1 MGKMVNKLAVAAIV
15 TVLGISSIVGFAS
28 NSIVAQAAEADDCGC
43 NLSKVKSMYDALDR
57 INTSL
62 KDEKYNDIH
71 FEDVNQVNSNAT
83 LSNLSIYTK
92 VLSDLGA
99 KSITEEELSL
109 IVNLVESYGDIT
121 SEKLAPL
128 TALKVLDTLPS
139 SENIEHIKSLET
151 KLTTTIKKNMPQHK
165 PTKSL
170 TPKLEEGLKDSKK
183 FLDTKKFLASSAD
196 TLKYNVHA
204 EYNEDIAFT
213 LSYPNNKS
221 TNADILMALKDAS
234 GQIVAI
240 SSLEKLGGESYQVLS
255 TNIDKGNYVLEM
267 YVLPTSDISDQTFTL
282 SSVRNILGGL
292 VSSATI
298 KLSDN
303 VTGTLV
309 AGGLYTTLR
318 FSAIGEHL
326 SYRVEVKEPGS
337 TKYVLLRDWG
347 RKTKSFGAKKPGTYK
362 IKVTAKNYVSEHT
375 SSKTISIK
383 AVKAVTPKIKS
394 MTLSKTKVKPGEKVT
409 VNTIATGV
417 DLEYGYTYKNLKV
430 QFQEFSLNEGF
441 MTSKSLTFKAPTE
454 KGEYEIIAWV
464 RQHNGMPVKTP
475 TILTVK

>member
-15 TVLGISSIVGFAS
+15 TVLGISNFEGVAS
-28 NSIVAQAAEADDCGC
+28 NSIIAHAAEADDCGC
-43 NLSKVKSMYDALDR
+43 NLSRVKSMYDALDR

-62 KDEKYNDIH
+62 KDKKYNDIH

-83 LSNLSIYTK
+83 SSNLSVYTK
-92 VLSDLGA
+92 VLSDLGV
-99 KSITEEELSL
+99 KSVTEEELSL

-128 TALKVLDTLPS
+128 TALKVLDALPS
-139 SENIEHIKSLET
+139 SENIEHIKPLVS
-151 KLTTTIKKNMPQHK
+151 KLTTTIKKNMTQHK

-170 TPKLEEGLKDSKK
+170 TPKLEDGIKDSKK

-196 TLKYNVHA
+196 TLKYDVHA

-213 LSYPNNKS
+213 ISYPNNQS

-240 SSLEKLGGESYQVLS
+240 SSLEKLVGTSYQVLS

-267 YVLPTSDISDQTFTL
+267 YVLPTSNISDQTFTL

-292 VSSATI
+292 VSSVTI
-298 KLSDN
+298 LSDL
-303 VTGTLV
+303 TGTLV
-309 AGGLYTTLR
+309 AGGIYTTLR

-326 SYRVEVKEPGS
+326 VYRIEVKKPGA
-337 TKYVLLRDWG
+337 TKYVIWRGRDWG
-347 RKTKSFGAKKPGTYK
+347 RKTDTFGAKKPGTYK

-383 AVKAVTPKIKS
+383 VVKAVTPKIKS
-394 MTLSKTKVKPGEKVT
+394 LTLSNTKVKPGEKVT
-409 VNTIATGV
+409 VNTIASGV
-417 DLEYGYTYKNLKV
+417 DLEYKYFYKYLKKGYTV
-430 QFQEFSLNEGF
+430 DLNEGF
-441 MTSKSLTFKAPTE
+441 ITSKKLTFKAPTE

-464 RQHNGMPVKTP
+464 RQHNGLPVKTS

>member
-1 MGKMVNKLAVAAIV
+1 MGKMVSKLAVVAIV
-15 TVLGISSIVGFAS
+15 TVLGISSLEGFAS
-28 NSIVAQAAEADDCGC
+28 NSIVAHAVEADDCGC

-83 LSNLSIYTK
+83 SSNLSVYIK
-92 VLSDLGA
+92 VLSDLGV
-99 KSITEEELSL
+99 KSVTEEELSL

-139 SENIEHIKSLET
+139 AENIEHIKPLVS
-151 KLTTTIKKNMPQHK
+151 KLMTTIKKNMPQHK
-165 PTKSL
+165 PTNSL
-170 TPKLEEGLKDSKK
+170 MPKLEDGIKDSKN
-183 FLDTKKFLASSAD
+183 FLDSKKFLASSAD

-213 LSYPNNKS
+213 LSYPNNQS

-234 GQIVAI
+234 GHIVAI
-240 SSLEKLGGESYQVLS
+240 SSLEKLGGKSYQVLS
-255 TNIDKGNYVLEM
+255 TNVDKGNYVLEM
-267 YVLPTSDISDQTFTL
+267 YVLPTTNISYQTFTL

-292 VSSATI
+292 VSSATL
-298 KLSDN
+298 LSDLK
-303 VTGTLV
+303 GTLV
-309 AGGLYTTLR
+309 AGGLYTTLT
-318 FSAIGEHL
+318 FSAIGDHL
-326 SYRVEVKEPGS
+326 IYRVEVKKPGS

-347 RKTKSFGAKKPGTYK
+347 RKTGSFGAKKQGTYK

-383 AVKAVTPKIKS
+383 VVKAVTPKIKS
-394 MTLSKTKVKPGEKVT
+394 MTLSKAKVKPGEKVT
-409 VNTIATGV
+409 VNTVATGV
-417 DLEYGYTYKNLKV
+417 DLEYAYFYGYLKKGGTV
-430 QFQEFSLNEGF
+430 SLNEGF
-441 MTSKSLTFKAPTE
+441 ITSKKLTFKAPTE
-454 KGEYEIIAWV
+454 KGEYEFIVWV
-464 RQHNGMPVKTP
+464 RQHNGMPVKTSNRF
-475 TILTVK
+475 IVK